1 MKLNNKGWGT
11 GEMIL
16 LSCGLLV
23 ALLVAVF
30 FISQLFKGFD
40 KEMENNY
47 FELETDLA
55 AAGEKYIKNN
65 NINVE
70 VNYIIDSET
79 LRTNG
84 YIQDLKDKDGN
95 LCTGYVNIYNNN
107 YTLEYKGYIR
117 CNNYETNGYGK

>member
-47 FELETDLA
+47 FKLETDLA
-55 AAGEKYIKNN
+55 TAGEKYIKNN
-65 NINVE
+65 NINVKD
-70 VNYIIDSET
+70 NYIIDSET

-84 YIQDLKDKDGN
+84 YIQDLKDKNGN
-95 LCTGYVNIYNNN
+95 LCTGYVNVYNNN
-107 YTLEYKGYIR
+107 YILEYKGYIR